1 MKQLK
6 VKQVDVFTTTP
17 LCGNPVAVVLDAQGL
32 NTEEMQAIA
41 REMNLSETTFVL
53 PPTTSESNYL
63 LRIFTPR
70 SELPFAG
77 HPTIGTV
84 HAIIEE
90 GRLFNGRL
98 PSLVRQE
105 CGVGI
110 VAIAVERKNDG
121 LFFLVSQSEPRWTA
135 VDLGRRH
142 AAEMLGCHQNDF
154 VGGLPLEIVSTGVQ
168 WLIIPLR
175 SLKAVK
181 ALKPN
186 MGLVEET
193 CGAITAAGVT
203 AFSLEAEREGY
214 AVHLRSFAPGLRIT
228 EDPVCG
234 TGNGAVAAYIAK
246 HSLMPGERFEYL
258 AEQGSEV
265 LRPGTVTIKAE
276 LGKNRK
282 WSIQVGGQAVTVL
295 VGEIL
300 I

>member
-6 VKQVDVFTTTP
+6 VKQVDVFTKTP

-53 PPTTSESNYL
+53 PPTTPESDYL

-90 GRLFNGRL
+90 GQLFNGRL

-105 CGVGI
+105 CGIGVVPI
-110 VAIAVERKNDG
+110 RVERNDAG
-121 LFFLVSQSEPRWTA
+121 LLFLVTQAGPQWTT
-135 VDLGRRH
+135 VDLGHRQ
-142 AAEMLGCHQNDF
+142 AAEMLGCHHNDF
-154 VGGLPLEIVSTGVQ
+154 VAGLPLEIVSTGVP
-168 WLIIPLR
+168 WLIIPLK
-175 SLKAVK
+175 SLKAIR
-181 ALKPN
+181 AIQPN
-186 MGLVEET
+186 MTLVEET
-193 CGAITAAGVT
+193 CRGMGAVGAT
-203 AFSLEAEREGY
+203 AFSFETEREGY
-214 AVHLRSFAPGLRIT
+214 AVHVRSFAPGLGVP

-234 TGNGAVAAYIAK
+234 TGNGSVGAYIAK
-246 HSLMPGERFEYL
+246 YNLMPGKRFEYL
-258 AEQGSEV
+258 AEQGSEI
-265 LRPGTVTIKAE
+265 LRPGTVLVRVE
-276 LGKNRK
+276 LEKNGK
-282 WSIQVGGQAVTVL
+282 WTIQVGGQAVTVF

-300 I
+300 L